1 MRKRPNLADLAMQDE
16 ADPVRTVV
24 EAPVQEKAL
33 PKTVYLHP
41 AVLEQIELLC
51 LQERPTR
58 GKRKKFN
65 TLMLEAVDLLFQD
78 RGLPCMADLIR
89 EG

>member
-1 MRKRPNLADLAMQDE
+1 MRKRPNLADLAVQD
-16 ADPVRTVV
+16 ATDSVSTVV
-24 EAPVQEKAL
+24 EEPVQEKAL
-33 PKTVYLHP
+33 PKTIYLHP

-65 TLMLEAVDLLFQD
+65 TLVLEAIDLLFKD
-78 RGLPCMADLIR
+78 RGLPSISEMIR
-89 EG
+89 QG